1 MGICAYEA
9 RRTQAIR
16 AWVGPE
22 ARGLFVP
29 VVAELDAS
37 VQRLHSVS
45 ALAAPVYVL
54 ADVHPRPTNVS
65 TRRPHIGIIK
75 TRVRGVG
82 EAYVEVVRSVGTR
95 DVGRHSG
102 VTDRGCIEDGAV
114 PSNSVLPVGG
124 DPPGELR
131 LLR

>member
-45 ALAAPVYVL
+45 ALAAPVDVV
-54 ADVHPRPTNVS
+54 ADVHAAYRAFLRKRCRINIVGYPGRVVESVPQGGLQRQ
-65 TRRPHIGIIK
+65 RR
-75 TRVRGVG
+75 
-82 EAYVEVVRSVGTR
+82 
-95 DVGRHSG
+95 
-102 VTDRGCIEDGAV
+102 
-114 PSNSVLPVGG
+114 
-124 DPPGELR
+124 
-131 LLR
+131 